1 MDFDSIT
8 INGIT
13 LAKWQVFAILGGA
26 CFAFIAFIVTG
37 GLAVILATRRR
48 KD

>member
-1 MDFDSIT
+1 MDWDSIT

-13 LAKWQVFAILGGA
+13 LARWQVFAILGGA
-26 CFAFIAFIVTG
+26 CFAFVAFIVAG
-37 GLAVILATRRR
+37 GIAVILATRRR